1 MRKIYKLDVVSA
13 DLQPAPIPAEDIVSG
28 DPKARWAV
36 MWQSDDG
43 RLFNGVWHCTPGAFY
58 LDNADET
65 VCLIEGRATVTPEG
79 GDPVD
84 LKAGDTAFLP
94 EGSRSLWDIH
104 ETVRKSFHHHDSS
117 GQMLAGGA

>member
-1 MRKIYKLDVVSA
+1 VTKIYKLGVVGA
-13 DLQPAPIPAEDIVSG
+13 PVEPCPIPAEDIVSG
-28 DPKARWAV
+28 EPQAQWAV

-43 RLFNGVWHCTPGAFY
+43 HLFNGVWHCTPGAFY

-79 GDPVD
+79 GEPVN

-94 EGSRSLWDIH
+94 EGSRSLWEVH
-104 ETVRKSFHHHDSS
+104 ETVRKAFHHHDSS
-117 GQMLAGGA
+117 GQMLADS